1 VFGQIVALYEHRV
14 FVEGVILGINS
25 FDQWGVELGKELAT
39 ALGPIVSGQAS
50 ADGKDGS
57 TQALVR
63 ELQRMRG

>member
-1 VFGQIVALYEHRV
+1 
-14 FVEGVILGINS
+14 
-25 FDQWGVELGKELAT
+25 LGKELAT

-50 ADGKDGS
+50 FDGKDGS